1 MDRIQYLLAQ
11 PHQVCFELRQH
22 GEGSEI
28 PGERLVAVQ
37 QVLGM
42 LLNNNVDRVEQSLQI
57 AFLDK
62 GRPKIRHDEISNE
75 HNALIRQVDEHGVVS
90 FSSLYRDELDAR
102 SPDLQL
108 GAMVD
113 RDIGLEAAYIVEVEA
128 LAEEA
133 FIEDRRRVEFASNLF
148 LVVAPG
154 IELEPRI

>member
-28 PGERLVAVQ
+28 PGERLVAVEQ
-37 QVLGM
+37 GLGM
-42 LLNNNVDRVEQSLQI
+42 LFNNNVDLVEQALQM
-57 AFLDK
+57 AVLDK

-75 HNALIRQVDEHGVVS
+75 HNALIREVDEHGVVS
-90 FSSLYRDELDAR
+90 FSSLDRDELDAC

-113 RDIGLEAAYIVEVEA
+113 CDIWLEAADFVDAEA
-128 LAEEA
+128 FAEEA
-133 FIEDRRRVEFASNLF
+133 FIEDHPRVESAS
-148 LVVAPG
+148 
-154 IELEPRI
+154 